1 MQTRAKSS
9 ANIAGSGLRPL
20 KVTKVEDLAINFEQ
34 FKELQQKD
42 KTLTKYWELAKENNE
57 GDRMKALF
65 IVERGLLYRI
75 YRAGPDSDEVKQV
88 CIPEPLGHKV
98 IRMAHETLLSG
109 HQGIKRTTDKILQ
122 EFYFPLL
129 ATKVRQ
135 FVKSCELGLC
145 QRCSNKNVGGQA
157 PIQSLPISSEVFETV
172 YIDIVGEIIP
182 NSAEGHR
189 YS

>member
-1 MQTRAKSS
+1 
-9 ANIAGSGLRPL
+9 
-20 KVTKVEDLAINFEQ
+20 
-34 FKELQQKD
+34 
-42 KTLTKYWELAKENNE
+42 
-57 GDRMKALF
+57 
-65 IVERGLLYRI
+65 
-75 YRAGPDSDEVKQV
+75 
-88 CIPEPLGHKV
+88 
-98 IRMAHETLLSG
+98 MAHETLLSG

-135 FVKSCELGLC
+135 FVKSCELC

-189 YS
+189 YSWGIDDPILHFWHSISCAYGSWVKSKLWAHEAALSLVWSKHSTLVNISSAGKFSHREKSCYDENHPQEIDWGTAETVAHIYHATIVCNEEYTKRFRVL